1 MYNKTQPYEIE
12 CVSQKTSIT
21 NAFYS
26 KEFIIVQLYKIKD
39 C

>member
-12 CVSQKTSIT
+12 CVSEETSIT

-26 KEFIIVQLYKIKD
+26 KEFIIVQLYNIKD